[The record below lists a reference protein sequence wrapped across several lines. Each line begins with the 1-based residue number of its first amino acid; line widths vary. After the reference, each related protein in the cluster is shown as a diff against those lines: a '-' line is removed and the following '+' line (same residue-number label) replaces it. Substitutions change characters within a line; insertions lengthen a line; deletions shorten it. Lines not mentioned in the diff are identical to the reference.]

1 VAGQTTLAF
10 VLRTQD
16 YRDTSLLGTFYTR
29 DFGKLKAVVKGGR
42 EARLRYGS
50 TLEPFSLNEIIVY
63 HRRRGDLH
71 LVTSAEL
78 VDRYEPVRRDLEALG
93 IAAYVGELVD
103 EMTDSGEAHPEIFM
117 LLKDSF
123 EALAA
128 KAAPR
133 RVARVAEVKLMQ
145 YLGLMPELRHCVR
158 CGDETDNDAYFSI
171 SSGGVVCAACRKGEG
186 PLIAAP
192 RKVLDALDDIRER
205 GFGSISELQGGDEDH
220 VERLLRRFVDYH
232 LAYPSKSLKFLEK
245 LEQGM
250 MN

>member
-1 VAGQTTLAF
+1 MAGQTTQAF

-16 YRDTSLLGTFYTR
+16 YRDTSLLATFYTR

-50 TLEPFSLNEIIVY
+50 TLEPFSLNEILVY

-78 VDRYEPVRRDLEALG
+78 LDRYEPVRRDLEALG
-93 IAAYVGELVD
+93 TAAYICELVD
-103 EMTDSGEAHPEIFM
+103 EMTDSGTGHHEIFV
-117 LLKDSF
+117 LLKSAF
-123 EALAA
+123 EALEAGT
-128 KAAPR
+128 APR
-133 RVARVAEVKLMQ
+133 RVARIAEVKLMQ

-158 CGDETDNDAYFSI
+158 CGEEAGEGVYFSI
-171 SSGGVVCAACRKGEG
+171 SSGGIVCMGCRKGEG
-186 PLIAAP
+186 PLVAAP
-192 RKVLDALDDIRER
+192 RKVLDALGQIREQ
-205 GFGSISELQGGDEDH
+205 GFGAVSELGAGDEDGI
-220 VERLLRRFVDYH
+220 ERLMRNFVDYH

-245 LEQGM
+245 LEQGK